1 MHNCNA
7 LGNKPNGHRTHL
19 LTDQLPLYGSFSGGA
34 GALVICSDCYDN
46 ANIYSRT
53 REYCPYAYLE
63 DDDPLDKTLPGLKD
77 TYNEHD
83 QHKDLALHNLLSN
96 QNSSIF
102 LALLENMLNSHSA
115 PGTRPEICDSISA
128 FQKSAAIL
136 KIVCV
141 FSSLL
146 GIFFFI
152 YNLMTA

>member
-1 MHNCNA
+1 MHNCNT

-146 GIFFFI
+146 GNFFFI